1 MVYQGQTRQSVL
13 VTGGGGFLGKAIV
26 KLLVA
31 RGDRVYSFSR
41 QRYPELDD
49 WGVMQIQGDISDA
62 AAVEAA
68 CRGKDVVY
76 HTAAKAGVW
85 GPYSDYYR
93 INTEGTRNV
102 IAGCKSGG
110 VSRLIHT
117 SSPSVVFDGGN
128 MEGVNESAPYPSRY
142 HAPYPETKSLA
153 EQMVRQTGCNKQEN
167 LGTIVLRPHLIWG
180 PGDNHLTP
188 RILQRAQRLRRVGD
202 GKNRVDV
209 IYIDNA
215 AKAHLLAETA
225 LIQHPDLSGNVYFI
239 SQGEPIPLWEMVDNI
254 LKAGGLPPV
263 HRAISPAAALKIG
276 GILEWIYT
284 LFSLKSE
291 PPMTRFVARELA
303 TSHWFDISAARR
315 DLGYMPEIS
324 TAEGLMRLTDHLAGK
339 CITPFSAGAT
349 SG

>member
-1 MVYQGQTRQSVL
+1 MAYQGQTRQNIL

-26 KLLVA
+26 RLLVA

-41 QRYPELDD
+41 RRHPELDD
-49 WGVMQIQGDISDA
+49 WNVTQIQGDISDA
-62 AAVEAA
+62 AAVKTA
-68 CRGKDVVY
+68 CSGKNAVY

-85 GPYSDYYR
+85 GPYSEYYR

-102 IAGCKSGG
+102 IAGCLSES
-110 VSRLIHT
+110 VSRLIYT
-117 SSPSVVFDGGN
+117 SSPSVVFDGDD
-128 MEGVNESAPYPSRY
+128 MEGADESIPYPARY

-153 EQMVRQTGCNKQEN
+153 EQMVRQTGSRDQER
-167 LGTIVLRPHLIWG
+167 LKTIVLRPHLIWG
-180 PGDNHLTP
+180 PGDNHLVP
-188 RILQRAQRLRRVGD
+188 RILQRAKRLRRVGD

-215 AKAHLLAETA
+215 ARAHLLAETA

-263 HRAISPAAALKIG
+263 RRSISPALAFRVGA
-276 GILEWIYT
+276 ILEWIYT
-284 LFSLKSE
+284 FFSLKSE

-303 TSHWFDISAARR
+303 TSHWFDIGAARR
-315 DLGYMPEIS
+315 DLGYTPEIS
-324 TAEGLMRLTDHLAGK
+324 TAEGLRRLTDYLNSLKKA
-339 CITPFSAGAT
+339 
-349 SG
+349 